1 MYSFISDYERRK
13 IRTIRIHSKGQ
24 KIHVSPQNSQKAHVL
39 ANYMQIRRPFFDLDH
54 EKWKPQI
61 LQRIAQNPLNSPTH
75 TANHVKLVQ
84 FMLISK
90 IPCSLSKTA
99 IFTMNY
105 AKSIPFASPYSES
118 CGISQ
123 IRTIF

>member
-1 MYSFISDYERRK
+1 MNDAKFAPFAYMVKAKNPCIPPK
-13 IRTIRIHSKGQ
+13 WSKGPRFG
-24 KIHVSPQNSQKAHVL
+24 KLCK
-39 ANYMQIRRPFFDLDH
+39 IRRPFFNLDH

-75 TANHVKLVQ
+75 TANHVKLAQ

-99 IFTMNY
+99 IFTANY
-105 AKSIPFASPYSES
+105 A
-118 CGISQ
+118 
-123 IRTIF
+123 